1 MSKYFAG
8 SSGGFYDSAI
18 HGALMLAVVDPSW
31 TRPTIKEP
39 DPNWVQ
45 LADDSEATAPMIDVP
60 DMSVTA
66 PTITTSNPACQIP
79 ADAVEITAEQHA
91 ELMAAQSAG
100 KIITSG
106 ANGNP
111 IATDPPPPSTAQLAE
126 QARAQRDRLLGDT
139 QWIVQRHRDQIEIG
153 TTTTLSADQFNE
165 LQAYR
170 QALRDVPAQKGFP
183 ASITWPAVPA
193 CAQEVE

>member
-1 MSKYFAG
+1 MGKYFAE
-8 SSGGFYDSAI
+8 STGGFYDSSI
-18 HGALMLAVVDPSW
+18 HGALALTVVDPSW
-31 TRPTIKEP
+31 VRPTIKET

-45 LADDSEATAPMIDVP
+45 PADDPKATAPMIDVP
-60 DMSVTA
+60 DMSVAA

-111 IATDPPPPSTAQLAE
+111 IAIDPPPPSADQLAD
-126 QARAQRDRLLGDT
+126 QVRAQRDQLLGNT
-139 QWIVQRHRDQIEIG
+139 QWLVQRHRDQLEIG
-153 TTTTLSADQFNE
+153 GATTLSADQLKE
-165 LQAYR
+165 LQTYR

-183 ASITWPAVPA
+183 ASVTWPTVPA
-193 CAQEVE
+193 FALEVE